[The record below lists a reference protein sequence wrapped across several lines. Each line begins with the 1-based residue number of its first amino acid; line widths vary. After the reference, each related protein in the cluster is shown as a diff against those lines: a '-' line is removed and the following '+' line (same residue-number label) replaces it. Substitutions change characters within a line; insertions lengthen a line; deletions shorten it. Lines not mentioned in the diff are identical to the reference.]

1 MCMQMASA
9 NPIRTEADYD
19 SALARVT
26 ALMDDLTTPNG
37 QIDDVSNPSRIE
49 LEALVALIE
58 AYEDERHLIGS
69 PTNPA
74 TT

>member
-1 MCMQMASA
+1 MASL
-9 NPIRTEADYD
+9 NPIRTEADHD
-19 SALARVT
+19 TALARVT
-26 ALMDDLTTPNG
+26 LLMDALTTPDG

-58 AYEDERHLIGS
+58 VYEDERHPIGS
-69 PTNPA
+69 PNPA

>member
-1 MCMQMASA
+1 MASP
-9 NPIRTEADYD
+9 NTIRTEADYD

-26 ALMDDLTTPNG
+26 VLMDDLTTPDG

-58 AYEDERHLIGS
+58 AYEDERHPISS
-69 PTNPA
+69 PNPA